1 MMKDENIDQ
10 LFRDKLQDFEQMPPA
25 YLLDRVLSAAAG
37 SKRKKRLII
46 WRMTGVAAAL
56 LIAFVAGWQIN
67 ELNSSKE
74 LQRVAETGS
83 IASTVKTVPENGV
96 GENID
101 SVKVSE
107 KPSLMMA
114 IAAQTNQTQKNV
126 VKEKSHSSE
135 RMPMNV
141 NAVRLPESD
150 RESVALLKSRNF
162 KSVQTNE
169 EPVTLKLEKNREN
182 PGELGLLSIDEQI
195 IRQNQQSVMTVKSAS
210 EKNRWLIG
218 AQVSPVYNVSHSSH
232 SQVYADNMLN
242 SSSGNPVELGGGL
255 TVAVKTG
262 KRLSIQSGIYYS
274 ALEQSSGNSANNLRN
289 DNLYAGTNNGSAY
302 FNTNVNIDASTNK
315 MLMNST
321 AGIIEFNGVPNGM
334 EIGTN
339 LEDKSLASAVV
350 VSDARFI
357 QNFEYI
363 EIPLYLRYSILDA
376 RFGIEMMGGFSSNV
390 LVSNQTF
397 MESSAGNDL
406 IGKTKD
412 MESVAYSGSLG
423 LGLKYSLS
431 KRFYLNV
438 EPRIKYYLNSLNSNN
453 SVSYKPYT
461 IGVYTGLSY
470 QF

>member
-37 SKRKKRLII
+37 SKRKKRLIF

-67 ELNSSKE
+67 ELNSSQE

-83 IASTVKTVPENGV
+83 IAPMVKTVPESGV
-96 GENID
+96 GVNID

-114 IAAQTNQTQKNV
+114 IATQVNPTQKNV
-126 VKEKSHSSE
+126 VNEKSNSSDK
-135 RMPMNV
+135 MPMNE
-141 NAVRLPESD
+141 NAVRLPERD
-150 RESVALLKSRNF
+150 RESIAILKSRTTQI
-162 KSVQTNE
+162 VQ
-169 EPVTLKLEKNREN
+169 PYKVTLKLEKNREN
-182 PGELGLLSIDEQI
+182 SSELGLLSIDDQI
-195 IRQNQQSVMTVKSAS
+195 IRQNQQTVMTEKSSS

-232 SQVYADNMLN
+232 SQVYASNMLN

-274 ALEQSSGNSANNLRN
+274 ALEQSSGNSTYNLQN
-289 DNLYAGTNNGSAY
+289 DNLYAGINNGSAY

-363 EIPLYLRYSILDA
+363 EIPLYLRYSVLDA

-390 LVSNQTF
+390 LVGNQTF
-397 MESSAGNDL
+397 MQSSVGNDL

-412 MESVAYSGSLG
+412 MESVAYSGCLG
-423 LGLKYSLS
+423 LGLKYGLS

-438 EPRIKYYLNSLNSNN
+438 EPRIKYYLNSLNSNS
-453 SVSYKPYT
+453 SVSYKPYS
-461 IGVYTGLSY
+461 IGVYTGLGY